1 MYGAGQGYRLRSLFF
16 GLCLFTGSLSV
27 SAQEVAEQQ
36 QTAAMRDLYHL
47 SSLQMA
53 GRKTGSAGSELARQY
68 LISRLSEA
76 GWKPCSEQWE
86 QRFQFQANGQQLT
99 GTNVLACLSP
109 LSADQQLIVLS
120 AHYDHLGAHHERIFF
135 GADDNAS
142 GVAALLEIAARLKQT
157 PAQHSVVLA
166 FFDAEEMGLRGSHM
180 FVKDNP
186 ELIRQTALNINLD
199 MVGRADKDELYVAG
213 THYTQALKDVVQ
225 AIPANPA
232 LRLITGHDL
241 PGTGQDDWTSQSDHF
256 AFHRAGIPFLYF
268 GVEDHADYHQPGDVA
283 EKIQPARFMAVI
295 GLIEQALRQ
304 ADQRLS
310 SLPVRQSP
318 VAAAGNAAATH

>member
-1 MYGAGQGYRLRSLFF
+1 MNGAGQGNQIRSFLF
-16 GLCLFTGSLSV
+16 GLCLLAGSLSV

-36 QTAAMRDLYHL
+36 QTPAMRDLYHL

-68 LISRLSEA
+68 LISRLTDA
-76 GWKPCSEQWE
+76 GWKACSEQWE
-86 QRFQFQANGQQLT
+86 QRFQFQANGRTMT

-109 LSADQQLIVLS
+109 LSADQQVIVLS
-120 AHYDHLGAHHERIFF
+120 AHYDHLGAHHEKIFF

-142 GVAALLEIAARLKQT
+142 GVAALLEIASRLKQT
-157 PAQHSVVLA
+157 ASQHPVALA

-213 THYTQALKDVVQ
+213 THHTPALKEVVQ
-225 AIPANPA
+225 AIHANPA
-232 LRLITGHDL
+232 LRLTAGHDL

-295 GLIEQALRQ
+295 DLIEQALRQ

-310 SLPVRQSP
+310 SLPVRQST
-318 VAAAGNAAATH
+318 VAAAGSATNH